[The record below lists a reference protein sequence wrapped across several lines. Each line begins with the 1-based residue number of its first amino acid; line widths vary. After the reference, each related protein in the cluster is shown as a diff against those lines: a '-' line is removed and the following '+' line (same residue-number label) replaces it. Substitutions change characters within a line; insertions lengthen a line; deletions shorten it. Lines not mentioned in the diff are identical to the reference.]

1 MVDPMALPIRKSGQ
15 FRRLRGVAVMTALVM
30 TALALTVPV
39 AFPPAAAAQA
49 QPAAIPNAVITWN
62 THAQTAIY
70 EMARQSPTT
79 TSRSFAMVQGA
90 VYDAVNAIAGTPY
103 EPYLIAP
110 HATPSDSTPAAVAS
124 AAYRV
129 LVSLFP
135 DPRQAEI
142 VAALRARYDESLAAI
157 PDGPSKVRGIAVG
170 EAAAAAMI
178 DARRD
183 DGASSNVRWTEGTE
197 PGQWRPTPPDYLNV
211 GAWFTILKP
220 FAVRDPD
227 GFRTPGPP
235 ALTSAAYARDLN
247 EVKAV
252 GSATAP
258 EWVRMPDQTE
268 AAIWWDDPR
277 LVEWEITRQL
287 ATTHRLG
294 TLQTARLFAMVDLAA
309 VDSVIACY
317 RQKKLWSF
325 WRPVTAIPLA
335 EEDGNPAT
343 AADPAWTPLRI
354 TAPSTEYPSGHA
366 CFTAGTVAGLRK
378 FFGRDDL
385 SFSASSADSGT
396 TRHYDSLSEA
406 MAELVEARIWAG
418 VHFRT
423 AAEDGQALGE
433 AVAGDVLGRK
443 FGPRD
448 NG

>member
-39 AFPPAAAAQA
+39 AFAPAAAHAET
-49 QPAAIPNAVITWN
+49 AAIPNAVIIWN

-70 EMARQSPTT
+70 EVARQSPTA

-110 HATPSDSTPAAVAS
+110 HARPSDSTPAAVAT

-129 LVSLFP
+129 LLSFFP
-135 DPRQAEI
+135 GQAES
-142 VAALRARYDESLAAI
+142 LRARYDESLAAI
-157 PDGPSKVRGIAVG
+157 PDGPSKLRGIAVG
-170 EAAAAAMI
+170 EATATAMI

-183 DGASSNVRWTEGTE
+183 DGAGANVPWTVGTE

-211 GAWFTILKP
+211 GAWFATLKP
-220 FAVRDPD
+220 FVIRDPGD
-227 GFRTPGPP
+227 FRTPGPP

-247 EVKAV
+247 EVKDV
-252 GSATAP
+252 GSAAST
-258 EWVRMPDQTE
+258 VRTPDQRE
-268 AAIWWDDPR
+268 AAIWWDDLR

-287 ATTHRLG
+287 ATTHRLD
-294 TLQTARLFAMVDLAA
+294 TLQTARLFAMVDMAA
-309 VDSVIACY
+309 VDTMIACY
-317 RQKKLWSF
+317 QEKKFWSF

-335 EEDGNPAT
+335 GTDGNPNT
-343 AADPAWTPLRI
+343 APDPDWTPLRI
-354 TAPSTEYPSGHA
+354 THPSTEYPSGHA
-366 CFTAGTVAGLRK
+366 CFTSATVAGLRK

-385 SFSASSADSGT
+385 SFSAYSADSGT
-396 TRHYDSLSEA
+396 TRHYDSLLEA

-418 VHFRT
+418 LHFRT
-423 AAEDGQALGE
+423 ASEDGRTLGA
-433 AVAGDVLGRK
+433 AVARDVLRHEFGRTRSS
-443 FGPRD
+443 G
-448 NG
+448 

>member
-1 MVDPMALPIRKSGQ
+1 MVDPMALPLRESGQ

-39 AFPPAAAAQA
+39 ASTPAAAQA
-49 QPAAIPNAVITWN
+49 RPAARPNAVITWN

-70 EMARQSPTT
+70 EVARQSPTAT
-79 TSRSFAMVQGA
+79 TRSFAMVQGA

-103 EPYLIAP
+103 EPYLVAP
-110 HATPSDSTPAAVAS
+110 RARPSDSSPAAVAT

-135 DPRQAEI
+135 GQADS
-142 VAALRARYDESLAAI
+142 LRARYDESLAAI
-157 PDGPSKVRGIAVG
+157 PGGPSKLGGIAVG

-183 DGASSNVRWTEGTE
+183 DGAFANVLWTVGTE
-197 PGQWRPTPPDYLNV
+197 PGQWRPTPPDHLNV
-211 GAWFTILKP
+211 GAWFATLKP
-220 FAVRDPD
+220 FVIHDPSD
-227 GFRTPGPP
+227 FGTPGPP

-252 GSATAP
+252 GSATATSTA
-258 EWVRMPDQTE
+258 RTPDQTE
-268 AAIWWDDPR
+268 AAIWWDDLR

-309 VDSVIACY
+309 VDTMIACY
-317 RQKKLWSF
+317 KEKKFWSF
-325 WRPVTAIPLA
+325 WRPVTAISLA
-335 EEDGNPAT
+335 DTDGNPAT

-354 TAPSTEYPSGHA
+354 THPSTEYPSGHA
-366 CFTAGTVAGLRK
+366 CFTSATVAALQK
-378 FFGRDDL
+378 FFGRDGL
-385 SFSASSADSGT
+385 SFSAYSADSGT
-396 TRHYDSLSEA
+396 TRHYDSLSQA

-418 VHFRT
+418 LHFRT
-423 AAEDGQALGE
+423 AAEDGRTLGA
-433 AVAGDVLGRK
+433 AVARDVLSHELGR
-443 FGPRD
+443 RD
-448 NG
+448 NR